1 MKTIHLFKFKDTI
14 SLKIPFF
21 KESYGLETLNDL
33 MKYDLMDTE
42 KVTEFIIETQDDCNV
57 EDCSQDELRKMCEDA
72 DETIDHYFVTA
83 VGEDDIL

>member
-1 MKTIHLFKFKDTI
+1 
-14 SLKIPFF
+14 
-21 KESYGLETLNDL
+21 

-42 KVTEFIIETQDDCNV
+42 KVTEFIIETQDDCNL
-57 EDCSQDELRKMCEDA
+57 EDRSQDDLLKMCEDA